1 MSENLKE
8 WVDISQTIITIRAL
22 VGANNKLEE
31 LEALS
36 IQIQIQI
43 YLKKKK
49 TIFVAKRNLNSF
61 FTIEIQFE
69 QVVRFV
75 GVFLKILI
83 WLQLNRMIQP
93 LGFCN

>member
-61 FTIEIQFE
+61 FTIEIQF
-69 QVVRFV
+69 
-75 GVFLKILI
+75 
-83 WLQLNRMIQP
+83 
-93 LGFCN
+93 

>member
-49 TIFVAKRNLNSF
+49 NIFVAKRNLNSF